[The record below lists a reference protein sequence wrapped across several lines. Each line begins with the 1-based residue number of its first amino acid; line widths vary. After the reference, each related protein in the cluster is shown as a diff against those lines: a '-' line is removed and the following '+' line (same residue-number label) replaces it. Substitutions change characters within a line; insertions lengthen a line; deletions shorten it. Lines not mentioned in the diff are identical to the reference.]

1 MSRKR
6 IIPQKTRM
14 DHGISVCGVSVFL
27 GMLEVMA
34 DEVFGFGFLGLT
46 EDVYEKEVFFS
57 FAS

>member
-1 MSRKR
+1 MKWVYVVY
-6 IIPQKTRM
+6 Q
-14 DHGISVCGVSVFL
+14 VFL

-34 DEVFGFGFLGLT
+34 DEVFGFGILGLT